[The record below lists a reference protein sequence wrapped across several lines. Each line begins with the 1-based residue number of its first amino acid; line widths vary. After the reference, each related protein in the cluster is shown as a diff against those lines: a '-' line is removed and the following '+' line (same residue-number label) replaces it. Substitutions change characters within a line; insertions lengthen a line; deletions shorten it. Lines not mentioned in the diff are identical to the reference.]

1 MKFTVIAEH
10 EGVATV
16 AGWERGIGQFVALN
30 EPLLRLRKSDGTE
43 FSIVAPV
50 YGVLFKKSVLEA
62 EAVEAGEPLAVL
74 AGVTE
79 TKTHTAPEPDYVP
92 VGPETRYTPTENEQ
106 RLARHHAAALSLV
119 PHQYTSLAANL
130 TETRRLQEKSGAT
143 LSAFFVAAV
152 AAALRAHPRFNA
164 AWLAEEEIRLR
175 QNINICLPQPG
186 GAFPVLC
193 DADKQSILALSPEL
207 ESIAALPTRGAT
219 ATLTIGEAESQTPI
233 LHTPQTAHLYIG
245 LIGSTGTLT
254 LAHDPRVADSFT
266 ATAFLKEIQRNLEE
280 TRFLFV

>member
-1 MKFTVIAEH
+1 MKFTVLAEH

-16 AGWERGIGQFVALN
+16 AGWERAIGQFVALN

-43 FSIVAPV
+43 FVIVAPV
-50 YGVLFKKSVLEA
+50 YGVLFKKAVLEA

-79 TKTHTAPEPDYVP
+79 TKTLNAPEPDYIP
-92 VGPETRYTPTENEQ
+92 VGPETRYTPTQSEL
-106 RLARHHAAALSLV
+106 RLAQHHAAALALV

-130 TETRRLQEKSGAT
+130 TEVHRLQEKSGAT

-152 AAALRAHPRFNA
+152 TAALKAHPRFNA
-164 AWLAEEEIRLR
+164 AWLADEEIRLR
-175 QNINICLPQPG
+175 ENINICLPQPG
-186 GAFPVLC
+186 GTFPVLY
-193 DADKQSILALSPEL
+193 DADKQSVLALSRAL
-207 ESIAALPTRGAT
+207 ENLVTLPTRGAT
-219 ATLTIGEAESQTPI
+219 FTLTVGEAVSQTPI
-233 LHTPQTAHLYIG
+233 LHTPQSAHLY
-245 LIGSTGTLT
+245 IGSTGTLT
-254 LAHDPRVADSFT
+254 LAHDPRIADSFA

>member
-1 MKFTVIAEH
+1 VKFTVIAEH

-16 AGWERGIGQFVALN
+16 VGWERAIGQFVALG

-43 FSIVAPV
+43 LSVVAPV
-50 YGVLFKKSVLEA
+50 YGVLFKKAVLEA

-79 TKTHTAPEPDYVP
+79 TKTHDVPEPDYVP
-92 VGPETRYTPTENEQ
+92 VGPETRDTPTEREQ
-106 RLARHHAAALSLV
+106 DLARHHAAALALV
-119 PHQYTSLAANL
+119 PHQHTMLSANL
-130 TETRRLQEKSGAT
+130 TEMRRLQEKSGAA

-164 AWLAEEEIRLR
+164 AWLTDDEIRLR

-186 GAFPVLC
+186 AAFPVLL
-193 DADKQSILALSPEL
+193 DADRQSVLALSRAL
-207 ESIAALPTRGAT
+207 ESSAALPTGGAT
-219 ATLTIGEAESQTPI
+219 FTLTLGEALTQNPI
-233 LHTPQTAHLYIG
+233 LHTPQAAHLYIG
-245 LIGSTGTLT
+245 STGVLS
-254 LAHDPRVADSFT
+254 LAHDPRVADGFA
-266 ATAFLKEIQRNLEE
+266 ATAFLKEVQRNLEE

>member
-1 MKFTVIAEH
+1 MKFTVLAEH

-50 YGVLFKKSVLEA
+50 YGVLFKKAVLEA

-79 TKTHTAPEPDYVP
+79 TKTHNAPEPDYVP
-92 VGPETRYTPTENEQ
+92 VGPETGYTPTEREQ
-106 RLARHHAAALSLV
+106 NLARHHAAALALV

-130 TETRRLQEKSGAT
+130 TEVHRLQEKSGAM

-152 AAALRAHPRFNA
+152 AAALKAYPRFNA
-164 AWLAEEEIRLR
+164 AWLAFDEIRLR
-175 QNINICLPQPG
+175 ENINICLPQPG
-186 GAFPVLC
+186 GAFPVLY
-193 DADKQSILALSPEL
+193 DADKQSILALSRAL
-207 ESIAALPTRGAT
+207 ESIATLPTSGAT
-219 ATLTIGEAESQTPI
+219 FTLTIGEALTQTPI
-233 LHTPQTAHLYIG
+233 LHTPQSAHLYIG
-245 LIGSTGTLT
+245 STGILT
-254 LAHDPRVADSFT
+254 LAHDPRIADGFP
-266 ATAFLKEIQRNLEE
+266 AAGFLREVQRNLEE

>member
-43 FSIVAPV
+43 FSVLAPV
-50 YGVLFKKSVLEA
+50 YGVLFKKAVLEA

-79 TKTHTAPEPDYVP
+79 TKTHNAPEPDYAP

-106 RLARHHAAALSLV
+106 RLARHHAATLALV
-119 PHQYTSLAANL
+119 PHQYTTLSVDL
-130 TETRRLQEKSGAT
+130 TETWRLQEKSGAT

-152 AAALRAHPRFNA
+152 AAALRAHPRLNA
-164 AWLAEEEIRLR
+164 AWLTDDEIRLR

-186 GAFPVLC
+186 GTFPVLC
-193 DADKQSILALSPEL
+193 DADKKSILALSREL

-219 ATLTIGEAESQTPI
+219 ATLTIGEAKSQTPI
-233 LHTPQTAHLYIG
+233 LHTPQAAHLY
-245 LIGSTGTLT
+245 IGSTGTLT
-254 LAHDPRVADSFT
+254 LAHDPRVADSF
-266 ATAFLKEIQRNLEE
+266 AAIKFLQEIQRNLEE